1 MALIA
6 NSAPRSSKTES
17 YVDNKRKEDI
27 RHANIKSA
35 CAVADAVR
43 TSLGPKG
50 MDKMISTA
58 NGEVIITNDGA
69 TILNKMEVLQ
79 PAAKMLVELSKSQDA
94 AAGDGTTTVVV
105 IAGSLLK
112 QCLTLLSS
120 GIHPTVISDSLHK
133 ASIKAVDVLTAMAVP
148 LELTDRESLVKSA
161 KNKSLCVVVIR
172 NGERVG
178 DLLDKYHK
186 QSGKRLW
193 DAKHEVVGLRRL
205 SCQDSLEHGPRH
217 AQGEINAGI
226 NVRKGQ
232 ITNILEENVVQP
244 LLVST
249 SAITLAAECVRM
261 LLKIDD
267 IVTVR

>member
-1 MALIA
+1 MLK
-6 NSAPRSSKTES
+6 SLLHFLLDAPTAIS

-148 LELTDRESLVKSA
+148 WPRDIPTNKPFSLALLLCHSKVLYHLTQNSKLLSISVISL
-161 KNKSLCVVVIR
+161 
-172 NGERVG
+172 
-178 DLLDKYHK
+178 
-186 QSGKRLW
+186 
-193 DAKHEVVGLRRL
+193 
-205 SCQDSLEHGPRH
+205 
-217 AQGEINAGI
+217 
-226 NVRKGQ
+226 
-232 ITNILEENVVQP
+232 
-244 LLVST
+244 
-249 SAITLAAECVRM
+249 
-261 LLKIDD
+261 
-267 IVTVR
+267 